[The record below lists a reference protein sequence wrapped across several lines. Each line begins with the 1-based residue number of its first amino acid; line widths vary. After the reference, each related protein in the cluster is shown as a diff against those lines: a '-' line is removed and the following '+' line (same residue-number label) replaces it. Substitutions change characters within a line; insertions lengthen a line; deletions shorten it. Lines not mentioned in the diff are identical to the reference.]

1 MLISDKQELRRCVK
15 QAVRRAQVSET
26 MLCFDVQQGEM
37 GVEPLMASLRQ
48 GQGTPFGEDG
58 AAVYAALDALGLP
71 IRDPASAIS
80 MQQSYERNAWL
91 REVLDVMRAQ
101 RVLVTVSLERAQ
113 EFLPSDD
120 RLVALP
126 VIDSACF
133 VPGRYGVDYRAVAA
147 RIAEAAHACGARD
160 LLVRDVPEDAL
171 CYAVLPACEDARCV
185 LHTALEGEAQVR
197 AFAALL
203 DEFSGVRAIAS
214 AEGEAE
220 TTLIALAAQ
229 RPRLLVRLT
238 DMSHL
243 PLALEALGA
252 RFLPYASGAPL
263 PELMLGRWIGARE
276 RLWPLLADAYLPLA
290 RAGYPLDSQRI
301 ERDVAVLLTEN
312 LRALYA

>member
-1 MLISDKQELRRCVK
+1 MLV
-15 QAVRRAQVSET
+15 AV
-26 MLCFDVQQGEM
+26 
-37 GVEPLMASLRQ
+37 P
-48 GQGTPFGEDG
+48 
-58 AAVYAALDALGLP
+58 
-71 IRDPASAIS
+71 
-80 MQQSYERNAWL
+80 
-91 REVLDVMRAQ
+91 
-101 RVLVTVSLERAQ
+101 LERAQ

-120 RLVALP
+120 RLAALP

-160 LLVRDVPEDAL
+160 LLVRDVSEDAL
-171 CYAVLPACEDARCV
+171 RYAVLPACEDARCV
-185 LHTALEGEAQVR
+185 LHAALEGEAQVR

-229 RPRLLVRLT
+229 RPRMLVRLT

-301 ERDVAVLLTEN
+301 ERDVASLLTEN
-312 LRALYA
+312 LKALYA

>member
-37 GVEPLMASLRQ
+37 GVEPLMAALRQ

-71 IRDPASAIS
+71 IRDPAGAIS

-101 RVLVTVSLERAQ
+101 RVLVAVPLERAQ

-120 RLVALP
+120 RLAALP

-133 VPGRYGVDYRAVAA
+133 VPGRYGIDYRAVAA

-171 CYAVLPACEDARCV
+171 RYAVLPACEDARCV

-203 DEFSGVRAIAS
+203 DEYSGVRAIAS
-214 AEGEAE
+214 AEGDAE

-301 ERDVAVLLTEN
+301 ERDVASLLTEN

>member
-37 GVEPLMASLRQ
+37 GVEPLMAVLRQ

-71 IRDPASAIS
+71 IRDPAGAIS

-101 RVLVTVSLERAQ
+101 RVLVAVPLERAQ

-120 RLVALP
+120 RLAALP

-133 VPGRYGVDYRAVAA
+133 VPGRYGIDYRAVAA

-171 CYAVLPACEDARCV
+171 RYAVLPACEDARCV
-185 LHTALEGEAQVR
+185 LHAALEGEAQVR

-276 RLWPLLADAYLPLA
+276 RLWPLMADAYLPLA

-301 ERDVAVLLTEN
+301 ERDVASLLTEN

>member
-37 GVEPLMASLRQ
+37 GVEPLMAALRQ

-71 IRDPASAIS
+71 IRDPAGAIS

-101 RVLVTVSLERAQ
+101 RVLVAVPLERAQ

-120 RLVALP
+120 RLAALP

-171 CYAVLPACEDARCV
+171 RYAVLPACEDARCV
-185 LHTALEGEAQVR
+185 LHTALEGEVQVR

-290 RAGYPLDSQRI
+290 RAGYPFDSQRI
-301 ERDVAVLLTEN
+301 ERDVASLLTEN
-312 LRALYA
+312 LKALYA

>member
-37 GVEPLMASLRQ
+37 GVEPLMAALRQ

-71 IRDPASAIS
+71 IRDPAGAIS

-101 RVLVTVSLERAQ
+101 RVLVAVPLERAQ

-120 RLVALP
+120 RLAALP

-133 VPGRYGVDYRAVAA
+133 VPGRYGIDYRAVAA

-171 CYAVLPACEDARCV
+171 RYAVLPACEDARCV

-203 DEFSGVRAIAS
+203 DEYSGVRAIAS
-214 AEGEAE
+214 AEGDAE
-220 TTLIALAAQ
+220 TTLIALEAQ

-301 ERDVAVLLTEN
+301 ERDVASLLTEN

>member
-37 GVEPLMASLRQ
+37 GVEPLMAALRQ

-71 IRDPASAIS
+71 IRDPAGAIS

-101 RVLVTVSLERAQ
+101 RVLVAVPLERAQ

-120 RLVALP
+120 RLAALP

-171 CYAVLPACEDARCV
+171 RYAVLPACEDARCV
-185 LHTALEGEAQVR
+185 LHAALEGEVQVR

-301 ERDVAVLLTEN
+301 ERDVASLLTEN
-312 LRALYA
+312 LKALYA

>member
-37 GVEPLMASLRQ
+37 GVEPLMAALRQ

-71 IRDPASAIS
+71 IRDPAGAIS

-101 RVLVTVSLERAQ
+101 RVLVAVPLERAQ

-120 RLVALP
+120 RLAALP

-133 VPGRYGVDYRAVAA
+133 VPGRYGINYRAVAA

-171 CYAVLPACEDARCV
+171 RYAVLPACEDARCV
-185 LHTALEGEAQVR
+185 LHAALEGEVQVR

-301 ERDVAVLLTEN
+301 ERDVASLLTEN
-312 LRALYA
+312 LKALYA

>member
-37 GVEPLMASLRQ
+37 GVEPLMAALRQ

-71 IRDPASAIS
+71 IRDPAGTIS

-101 RVLVTVSLERAQ
+101 RVLVAVPLERAQ

-120 RLVALP
+120 RLAALP

-171 CYAVLPACEDARCV
+171 RYAVLPACEDARCV
-185 LHTALEGEAQVR
+185 LHTALEGEVQVR

-301 ERDVAVLLTEN
+301 ERDVASLLTEN
-312 LRALYA
+312 LKALYA

>member
-48 GQGTPFGEDG
+48 GQGTPFGTDG
-58 AAVYAALDALGLP
+58 AAVYAALDALELP
-71 IRDPASAIS
+71 ARDRASAVS

-101 RVLVTVSLERAQ
+101 RVLVAVPLERAQ
-113 EFLPSDD
+113 DFLPSDD
-120 RLVALP
+120 RLAALP
-126 VIDSACF
+126 VVDSACF
-133 VPGRYGVDYRAVAA
+133 VPGRYGVDYRAAAA

-160 LLVRDVPEDAL
+160 LLVRGVSEDAL
-171 CYAVLPACEDARCV
+171 RYAVLPACEDARCV
-185 LHTALEGEAQVR
+185 LHAMLEGEEQVR
-197 AFAALL
+197 TFAVLL
-203 DEFSGVRAIAS
+203 DECSAVRAVVS
-214 AEGEAE
+214 AKGEAE
-220 TTLIALAAQ
+220 RALIALAAS

-243 PLALEALGA
+243 PLALEALGT
-252 RFLPYASGAPL
+252 RLLPYASEAHL

-290 RAGYPLDSQRI
+290 RAGYQLDSQRI
-301 ERDVAVLLTEN
+301 ERDVAALLTEN
-312 LRALYA
+312 LKAMYA

>member
-37 GVEPLMASLRQ
+37 GVEPLMAALRQ

-58 AAVYAALDALGLP
+58 AAVYASLDALRLP
-71 IRDPASAIS
+71 IRDPAGAIS

-91 REVLDVMRAQ
+91 REILDTMRAQ
-101 RVLVTVSLERAQ
+101 RVLVAVPLERAQ

-120 RLVALP
+120 RLAALP
-126 VIDSACF
+126 VIDGACF
-133 VPGRYGVDYRAVAA
+133 VPGRYGVDYRAAA
-147 RIAEAAHACGARD
+147 DKISAAANACGARD
-160 LLVRDVPEDAL
+160 LLVRGVPEEAL
-171 CYAVLPACEDARCV
+171 RYAVLPACEDARCV
-185 LHTALEGEAQVR
+185 LHAALQSEAQAR

-203 DEFSGVRAIAS
+203 DEFDSVRAVAS

-220 TTLIALAAQ
+220 GTLIALAAQ

-238 DMSHL
+238 DMGHL
-243 PLALEALGA
+243 PLALEALGT
-252 RFLPYASGAPL
+252 RFLPYASGALL

-301 ERDVAVLLTEN
+301 ERDVASLLTEN

>member
-37 GVEPLMASLRQ
+37 GVEPLMAALRQ

-71 IRDPASAIS
+71 IRDPAGAIS

-101 RVLVTVSLERAQ
+101 RVLVAVPLERAQ

-120 RLVALP
+120 RLAALP

-133 VPGRYGVDYRAVAA
+133 VPGRYGIDYRAVAA

-160 LLVRDVPEDAL
+160 LLVRDVTEDAL
-171 CYAVLPACEDARCV
+171 RYAVLPACEDARCV
-185 LHTALEGEAQVR
+185 LHAALEGEVQVR

-301 ERDVAVLLTEN
+301 ERDVASLLTEN
-312 LRALYA
+312 LKALYA

>member
-37 GVEPLMASLRQ
+37 GVEPLMAALRQ

-71 IRDPASAIS
+71 IRDPAGAIS

-101 RVLVTVSLERAQ
+101 RVLVAVPLERAQ

-120 RLVALP
+120 RLAALP

-185 LHTALEGEAQVR
+185 LHTALEGEVQVR

-229 RPRLLVRLT
+229 RPRMLVRLT

-301 ERDVAVLLTEN
+301 ERDVASLLTEN
-312 LRALYA
+312 LKALYA

>member
-37 GVEPLMASLRQ
+37 GVEPLMAALRQ

-71 IRDPASAIS
+71 IRDPAGAIS

-101 RVLVTVSLERAQ
+101 RVLVAVPLERAQ

-120 RLVALP
+120 RLAALP

-160 LLVRDVPEDAL
+160 LLVRDVSEDAL
-171 CYAVLPACEDARCV
+171 RYAVLPACEDARCV
-185 LHTALEGEAQVR
+185 LHAALEGEAQVR

-203 DEFSGVRAIAS
+203 DEYSGVRAIAS

-229 RPRLLVRLT
+229 RPRMLVRLT

-301 ERDVAVLLTEN
+301 ERDVASLLTEN
-312 LRALYA
+312 LKALYA

>member
-1 MLISDKQELRRCVK
+1 MLIRDKQELRRCVK

-37 GVEPLMASLRQ
+37 GVEPLMAALRQ

-71 IRDPASAIS
+71 IRDPAGAIS

-101 RVLVTVSLERAQ
+101 RVLVAVPLERAQ

-120 RLVALP
+120 RLAALP

-133 VPGRYGVDYRAVAA
+133 VPGRYGIDYRAVAA

-171 CYAVLPACEDARCV
+171 RYAVLPACEDARCV
-185 LHTALEGEAQVR
+185 LHAALEGEVQVR

-301 ERDVAVLLTEN
+301 ERDVASLLTEN
-312 LRALYA
+312 LKALYA

>member
-37 GVEPLMASLRQ
+37 GVEPLMAALRQ
-48 GQGTPFGEDG
+48 GQGTPFGENG

-71 IRDPASAIS
+71 IRDPAGAIS

-101 RVLVTVSLERAQ
+101 RVLVAVPLERAQ

-120 RLVALP
+120 RLAALP

-133 VPGRYGVDYRAVAA
+133 VPGRYGIDYRAVAA

-171 CYAVLPACEDARCV
+171 RYAVLPACEDARCV

-203 DEFSGVRAIAS
+203 DEYSGVRAIAS
-214 AEGEAE
+214 AEGDAE

-301 ERDVAVLLTEN
+301 ERDVASLLTEN

>member
-37 GVEPLMASLRQ
+37 GVEPLMAALRQ

-71 IRDPASAIS
+71 IRDPAGAIS

-101 RVLVTVSLERAQ
+101 RVLVAVPLERAQ
-113 EFLPSDD
+113 EFMPSDD
-120 RLVALP
+120 RLAALP

-160 LLVRDVPEDAL
+160 LLVRDVSEDAL
-171 CYAVLPACEDARCV
+171 RYAVLPACEDARCV
-185 LHTALEGEAQVR
+185 LHAALEGEAQVR

-229 RPRLLVRLT
+229 RPRMLVRLT

-243 PLALEALGA
+243 PLALEELGA

-301 ERDVAVLLTEN
+301 ERDVASLLTEN
-312 LRALYA
+312 LKAMYA

>member
-37 GVEPLMASLRQ
+37 GVEPLMAVLRQ

-71 IRDPASAIS
+71 IRDPAGAIS

-101 RVLVTVSLERAQ
+101 RVLVAVPLERAQ

-120 RLVALP
+120 RLAALP
-126 VIDSACF
+126 VIDRACF
-133 VPGRYGVDYRAVAA
+133 VPGRYGIDYRAVAA

-160 LLVRDVPEDAL
+160 LLVRGVPEDAL
-171 CYAVLPACEDARCV
+171 RYAVLPACEDARCV
-185 LHTALEGEAQVR
+185 LHAALEGEVQVR

-301 ERDVAVLLTEN
+301 ERDVASLLTEN
-312 LRALYA
+312 LKALYA

>member
-37 GVEPLMASLRQ
+37 GVEPLMAALRQ

-71 IRDPASAIS
+71 IRDPAGAIS

-101 RVLVTVSLERAQ
+101 RVLVAVPLERAQ

-120 RLVALP
+120 RLAALP

-133 VPGRYGVDYRAVAA
+133 VPGRYGIDYRAVAA

-160 LLVRDVPEDAL
+160 LLVRDVSEDAL
-171 CYAVLPACEDARCV
+171 RYAVLPACEDARCV
-185 LHTALEGEAQVR
+185 LHAALEGEVQVR

-301 ERDVAVLLTEN
+301 ERDVASLLTEN
-312 LRALYA
+312 LKALYA

>member
-37 GVEPLMASLRQ
+37 GVEPLMAALRQ
-48 GQGTPFGEDG
+48 GQGTPFGENG

-71 IRDPASAIS
+71 IRDPAGAIS

-101 RVLVTVSLERAQ
+101 RVLVAVPLERAQ

-120 RLVALP
+120 RLAALP

-133 VPGRYGVDYRAVAA
+133 VPGRYGIDYRAVAA

-160 LLVRDVPEDAL
+160 LLVRDVSEDAL
-171 CYAVLPACEDARCV
+171 RYAVLPACEDARCV
-185 LHTALEGEAQVR
+185 LHAALEGEAQVR

-229 RPRLLVRLT
+229 RPRMLVRLT

-301 ERDVAVLLTEN
+301 ERDVASLLTEN
-312 LRALYA
+312 LKALYA

>member
-37 GVEPLMASLRQ
+37 GVEPLMAALRQ

-71 IRDPASAIS
+71 IRDPAGAIS

-101 RVLVTVSLERAQ
+101 RVLVAVPLERAQ

-120 RLVALP
+120 RLAALP

-160 LLVRDVPEDAL
+160 LLVRDVSEDAL
-171 CYAVLPACEDARCV
+171 RYAVLPACEDARCV
-185 LHTALEGEAQVR
+185 LHAALEGEAQVR

-229 RPRLLVRLT
+229 RPRMLVRLT

-276 RLWPLLADAYLPLA
+276 RLWPLMADAYLPLA
-290 RAGYPLDSQRI
+290 RTGYPLDSQRI
-301 ERDVAVLLTEN
+301 ERDVAALLTEN
-312 LRALYA
+312 LKALYA